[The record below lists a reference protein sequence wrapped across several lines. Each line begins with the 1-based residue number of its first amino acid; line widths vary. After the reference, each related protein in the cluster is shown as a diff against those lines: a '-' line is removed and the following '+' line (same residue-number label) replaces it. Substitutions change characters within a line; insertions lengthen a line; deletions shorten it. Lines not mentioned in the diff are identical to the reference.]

1 MAYTDAVCNEART
14 PLVKTKLMDS
24 KKKFT
29 KNNYRPLPP
38 TLTIGQSNI
47 HGLGLLA
54 LDNIEAGTYLG
65 ETHYQID
72 GVDDWVR
79 TPLGGFV
86 NHSDNNNA
94 EIKLVAS
101 NIRGLTT
108 KRDIA
113 KGEELTVFYTLY

>member
-1 MAYTDAVCNEART
+1 
-14 PLVKTKLMDS
+14 
-24 KKKFT
+24 
-29 KNNYRPLPP
+29 
-38 TLTIGQSNI
+38 
-47 HGLGLLA
+47 
-54 LDNIEAGTYLG
+54 
-65 ETHYQID
+65 
-72 GVDDWVR
+72 VDDWVR

-86 NHSDNNNA
+86 NHSDSNNA

>member
-24 KKKFT
+24 KKKFA
-29 KNNYRPLPP
+29 KNSYRPLPP

>member
-1 MAYTDAVCNEART
+1 MQRGEDTACENQIDGLE
-14 PLVKTKLMDS
+14 
-24 KKKFT
+24 KKFA
-29 KNNYRPLPP
+29 KNSYRPLPP